1 MAMEQ
6 MILVVDDDEPSAR
19 LLGRYLESLGQSSRM
34 VTSGA
39 EALET
44 LRDEPDA
51 FAMVLLDLAMPGMSG
66 YDVCRAIRADE
77 TLAPLPIIAI
87 TATVDADY
95 LEEASD
101 VGIDRVLTKPYSREE
116 LEAILTDFLGS
127 A

>member
-1 MAMEQ
+1 MEQ